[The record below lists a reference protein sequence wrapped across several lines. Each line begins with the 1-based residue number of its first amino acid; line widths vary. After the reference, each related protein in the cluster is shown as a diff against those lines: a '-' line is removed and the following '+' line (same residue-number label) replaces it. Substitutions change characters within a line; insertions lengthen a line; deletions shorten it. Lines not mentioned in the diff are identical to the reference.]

1 MLDKHLQYRRV
12 LVALAGAALSRGLLA
27 QEPPVPEPQAP
38 AGFAPASTA
47 AAPRPLQS
55 IIDEYLRSGLASN
68 LALANQDLEVDKSRA
83 ALAAARARFFPELAL
98 AARYTRAD
106 GGRQIDLPVGQLLN
120 PAYQTLNEL
129 LIANGGVARFGAI
142 SDQSIPLQLP
152 REQDTRITLRQ
163 PLYAPAITASVAAAR
178 ASLGAAGYSRQAYQ
192 RELRRDIT
200 VAYLEWLRAGNGAAI
215 LAASEATLAENLRV
229 NQSRYDNGKS
239 THDTVLRA
247 RAEWLGVQQQQ
258 RDARNGIDQ
267 ARSYLNFLLN
277 RPLATPLEAPGDA
290 EALPGAVPSAPT
302 ATIAA
307 AAPGAAPAAP
317 ARPELLALDAAQGAA
332 AAQLRAAHAA
342 RRPSVALG
350 VDAGTQGVDYATG
363 RNYDFVTGSVVL
375 NWTLFDAGA
384 RAAAI
389 SQARLAG
396 KQLANQ
402 RELLA
407 ARIDL
412 EQQQAVDNLRSARD
426 SLATAEARAAAARA
440 AFAIASKRRD
450 AGMADQLGFLDA
462 RSEMTRAE
470 LNRNLTYYTL
480 LERQAEYAWARGD
493 VP

>member
-1 MLDKHLQYRRV
+1 MLDNHPKYRLV
-12 LVALAGAALSRGLLA
+12 LAVLAGLILSRGLLA
-27 QEPPVPEPQAP
+27 QESAPPA
-38 AGFAPASTA
+38 AGT
-47 AAPRPLQS
+47 RPLQS
-55 IIDEYLRSGLASN
+55 IIDGYVQSGLASN
-68 LALANQDLEVDKSRA
+68 LALANQDIEVDKSRA

-129 LIANGGVARFGAI
+129 LLANGGVARFGAI
-142 SDQSIPLQLP
+142 ADQAIPLQLP

-163 PLYAPAITASVAAAR
+163 PLYAPAITAGVAAAR
-178 ASLGAAGYSRQAYQ
+178 ASLGAADYSRQAYR
-192 RELRRDIT
+192 RELQRDLA
-200 VAYLEWLRAGNGAAI
+200 VAYLEWLKARNGAAI
-215 LAASEATLAENLRV
+215 LSASEATLAENLRV
-229 NQSRYDNGKS
+229 NQSRYDHGKS
-239 THDTVLRA
+239 THDAVLRA

-258 RDARNGIDQ
+258 RDAANNVDQ

-277 RPLATPLEAPGDA
+277 RPLATPLEAPGDVP
-290 EALPGAVPSAPT
+290 ALPAAVPLAPAAAPT
-302 ATIAA
+302 A
-307 AAPGAAPAAP
+307 AAPP
-317 ARPELLALDAAQGAA
+317 RPELLALEAAQSAA

-384 RAAAI
+384 RAAAV

-396 KQLANQ
+396 RQLANQ
-402 RELLA
+402 RDLLA
-407 ARIDL
+407 ARIGL
-412 EQQQAVDNLRSARD
+412 EQQQAADNLRSAQD
-426 SLATAEARAAAARA
+426 SLATADARAAAARA

-450 AGMADQLGFLDA
+450 AGMADQLEFLDA
-462 RSEMTRAE
+462 RSEMTGAE

-493 VP
+493 LP

>member
-1 MLDKHLQYRRV
+1 MLDKHPKYRRV
-12 LVALAGAALSRGLLA
+12 LAVLAGAVLSNALLA
-27 QEPPVPEPQAP
+27 QEPA
-38 AGFAPASTA
+38 
-47 AAPRPLQS
+47 RPLQS
-55 IIDEYLRSGLASN
+55 IIDDYLRAGLASN
-68 LALANQDLEVDKSRA
+68 LALANQDMEVDRSRA

-129 LIANGGVARFGAI
+129 LIANGGVARFSAI
-142 SDQSIPLQLP
+142 ADQAIPLQLP
-152 REQDTRITLRQ
+152 REQDTRVTLRQ
-163 PLYAPAITASVAAAR
+163 PLYAPAIMAGVAAAR
-178 ASLGAAGYSRQAYQ
+178 ANLGAAGYSRQAYQ

-200 VAYLEWLRAGNGAAI
+200 VAYLEWLRARNGAAI

-258 RDARNGIDQ
+258 RDARNGVDQ

-290 EALPGAVPSAPT
+290 QALPDAAPLAPI
-302 ATIAA
+302 ATDAA
-307 AAPGAAPAAP
+307 AVAVAAP
-317 ARPELLALDAAQGAA
+317 ARPELLALDAAQSAA

-342 RRPSVALG
+342 RRPSLALG
-350 VDAGTQGVDYATG
+350 IDAGTQGVDYATG

-384 RAAAI
+384 RAAAV

-412 EQQQAVDNLRSARD
+412 ERQQALDNLRSAQD
-426 SLATAEARAAAARA
+426 SLATADARAAAARA
-440 AFAIASKRRD
+440 GFAIASKRRD
-450 AGMADQLGFLDA
+450 AGMADQLEFLDA
-462 RSEMTRAE
+462 RGEMTAAE

-493 VP
+493 LP

>member
-1 MLDKHLQYRRV
+1 VQ
-12 LVALAGAALSRGLLA
+12 
-27 QEPPVPEPQAP
+27 
-38 AGFAPASTA
+38 
-47 AAPRPLQS
+47 
-55 IIDEYLRSGLASN
+55 SGLGSN
-68 LALANQDLEVDKSRA
+68 LALANQDIEVDRSHA

-120 PAYQTLNEL
+120 PVYQTLNEL
-129 LIANGGVARFGAI
+129 LLANGGVARFGAI
-142 SDQSIPLQLP
+142 ADQAIPLQLP

-163 PLYAPAITASVAAAR
+163 PLYAPAITAGVAAAR

-200 VAYLEWLRAGNGAAI
+200 VAYLEWLRARNGAAI
-215 LAASEATLAENLRV
+215 LAASEAALAENLRV

-258 RDARNGIDQ
+258 RAALNGVDQ

-277 RPLATPLEAPGDA
+277 RPLATPLEATSDT
-290 EALPGAVPSAPT
+290 EAI
-302 ATIAA
+302 AT
-307 AAPGAAPAAP
+307 AAPLAPAAAAP
-317 ARPELLALDAAQGAA
+317 ARPELLALDAAQSAA
-332 AAQLRAAHAA
+332 AAQLRAASAA
-342 RRPSVALG
+342 RRPSLALG

-363 RNYDFVTGSVVL
+363 RNYDYVTGSVVL

-384 RAAAI
+384 RKAAV

-396 KQLANQ
+396 RQLANQ

-407 ARIDL
+407 ARIGL
-412 EQQQAVDNLRSARD
+412 EQQQAADNLRSAQD
-426 SLATAEARAAAARA
+426 SLATADARAAAAHA
-440 AFAIASKRRD
+440 AFAIVSKRRD
-450 AGMADQLGFLDA
+450 AGMADQLEFLDA
-462 RSEMTRAE
+462 RSEMTGAE
-470 LNRNLTYYTL
+470 INRNLTYYTL

-493 VP
+493 LP